1 MRFVLLDLLTGLVAS
16 VINLDASVYDRL
28 VSTGN
33 PKANALRPLVTDP
46 QPTPG
51 PTQRVVKGPIV
62 VEPTQARETWVIAQK
77 TAEEIAAEQE
87 AAARAAE
94 YQHLRTIVDAL
105 RNGTGTAAERLVR
118 VERVSVRLLLDAFA
132 ENQAQ
137 PQQQQQAGAKKN

>member
-16 VINLDASVYDRL
+16 VINIDVGVYERL

-33 PKANALRPLVTDP
+33 QKANALRPLVTDP

-51 PTQRVVKGPIV
+51 QTQRVVKGPIV
-62 VEPTQARETWVIAQK
+62 VEPTQARETWVITQK

-87 AAARAAE
+87 AAARSTE
-94 YQHLRTIVDAL
+94 YQHLRTIVDSL

-118 VERVSVRLLLDAFA
+118 VERVSVRLLLDAFVA
-132 ENQAQ
+132 NQAM
-137 PQQQQQAGAKKN
+137 PQQRAAAKNS